1 MQIKEQKFNY
11 LEDENLFSFKETL
24 SNGMQIRV
32 SALFEEIKFLDFQ
45 KDLIQDFL
53 AEFID
58 KCNQETNDMD
68 NTKSN
73 LET

>member
-11 LEDENLFSFKETL
+11 LEEDNLFSFKETL
-24 SNGMQIRV
+24 ANGMQIRASV
-32 SALFEEIKFLDFQ
+32 LFEETKFLDYQ

-53 AEFID
+53 GEFIEV
-58 KCNQETNDMD
+58 CNHDTNDMD
-68 NTKSN
+68 NIKSN